1 MSKLNTALEGIAEWL
16 EEYGPAHLPILIRY
30 ALLER
35 YTLIKAREMGH
46 DINIC
51 TTAFKNLWI
60 EANDEGIQIA
70 ILLGR
75 YLEGGGKVSYFR
87 ERPELVEAMGYFM
100 ALGDI
105 EYFRGLDD
113 KIISVATERAAR
125 ASSTRLNKSYA
136 N

>member
-1 MSKLNTALEGIAEWL
+1 LKLNTALEVIAEWL
-16 EEYGPAHLPILIRY
+16 EEYGPAHLPILMRY

-35 YTLIKAREMGH
+35 YALTKAREMGH

-75 YLEGGGKVSYFR
+75 YLEGGGRVEYFR
-87 ERPELVEAMGYFM
+87 ERPELIEAMGYFM
-100 ALGDI
+100 ALGDH
-105 EYFRGLDD
+105 EFYRELDD
-113 KIISVATERAAR
+113 KIIGAARERAAR

>member
-1 MSKLNTALEGIAEWL
+1 MKLKIALEGIAEWL

>member
-1 MSKLNTALEGIAEWL
+1 MSKLNIALELTAEWL
-16 EEYGPAHLPILIRY
+16 EEYGPAHLPILMRY

-35 YTLIKAREMGH
+35 YALTKAREMGH

-75 YLEGGGKVSYFR
+75 YLEGGGRVEYFR

-100 ALGDI
+100 ALGDH
-105 EYFRGLDD
+105 EFYRRLDD
-113 KIISVATERAAR
+113 KIIGAATERAAR
-125 ASSTRLNKSYA
+125 ASSTRLNKSYK
-136 N
+136 

>member
-1 MSKLNTALEGIAEWL
+1 
-16 EEYGPAHLPILIRY
+16 
-30 ALLER
+30 
-35 YTLIKAREMGH
+35 MGD

-51 TTAFKNLWI
+51 TTAFKSLWT
-60 EANDEGIQIA
+60 EANEEGIQIA

-75 YLEGGGKVSYFR
+75 YLEGGGRVEYFR

-113 KIISVATERAAR
+113 KVVSAATERAAR

>member
-1 MSKLNTALEGIAEWL
+1 
-16 EEYGPAHLPILIRY
+16 
-30 ALLER
+30 
-35 YTLIKAREMGH
+35 MGH

-113 KIISVATERAAR
+113 KIISAARERAAR

>member
-1 MSKLNTALEGIAEWL
+1 MKLNTALEVIAEWL
-16 EEYGPAHLPILIRY
+16 EEYGPAHLPILMRY

-35 YTLIKAREMGH
+35 YALTKAREMGH

-75 YLEGGGKVSYFR
+75 YLEGGGRVEYFR
-87 ERPELVEAMGYFM
+87 ERPEPIEAMGYFM
-100 ALGDI
+100 ALGDH
-105 EYFRGLDD
+105 EFYRELDN
-113 KIISVATERAAR
+113 KIIGVARERAAR

>member
-1 MSKLNTALEGIAEWL
+1 MSKLNIALEGIAEWL

>member
-16 EEYGPAHLPILIRY
+16 EEYGPAHLPILMRY

-35 YTLIKAREMGH
+35 YTLTKAREMGH

-51 TTAFKNLWI
+51 TTAFKSLWI

-75 YLEGGGKVSYFR
+75 YLEGGGRVEYFR
-87 ERPELVEAMGYFM
+87 ERPELVEAMGHFM

-113 KIISVATERAAR
+113 KTIKAATERAAR
-125 ASSTRLNKSYA
+125 ASSTRLNESYA

>member
-1 MSKLNTALEGIAEWL
+1 LKLNTALEVIAEWL
-16 EEYGPAHLPILIRY
+16 EEYGPAHLPILMRY

-35 YTLIKAREMGH
+35 YALTKAREMGH

-75 YLEGGGKVSYFR
+75 YLEGGGRVEYFR

-100 ALGDI
+100 ALGDH
-105 EYFRGLDD
+105 EFYRRLDD
-113 KIISVATERAAR
+113 KIIGAATERAAR

>member
-1 MSKLNTALEGIAEWL
+1 M
-16 EEYGPAHLPILIRY
+16 
-30 ALLER
+30 
-35 YTLIKAREMGH
+35 KAREMGH

-51 TTAFKNLWI
+51 MTAFKNLWI

-75 YLEGGGKVSYFR
+75 YLEGGGRVEYFR

-100 ALGDI
+100 TLGDI
-105 EYFRGLDD
+105 EYFRELDD
-113 KIISVATERAAR
+113 KIISAATERAAR

>member
-1 MSKLNTALEGIAEWL
+1 LSKLNTALEGIAEWL

-35 YTLIKAREMGH
+35 YTLMKAREMGH

-75 YLEGGGKVSYFR
+75 YLEGGGRVEYFR

-113 KIISVATERAAR
+113 KIVSAATERAAR

>member
-1 MSKLNTALEGIAEWL
+1 MSKLNTALEEIAEWL
-16 EEYGPAHLPILIRY
+16 EEYGPAHLPILMRY

-35 YTLIKAREMGH
+35 YTLMKAREMGH

-51 TTAFKNLWI
+51 MTAFKNLWI

-75 YLEGGGKVSYFR
+75 YLEGGGRVEYFR

-100 ALGDI
+100 TLGDI
-105 EYFRGLDD
+105 EYFRELDD
-113 KIISVATERAAR
+113 KIVSAATERAAR

>member
-1 MSKLNTALEGIAEWL
+1 MKLNIALELTAEWL
-16 EEYGPAHLPILIRY
+16 EEYGPAHLPILMRY

-35 YTLIKAREMGH
+35 YTLINAREMGH

-75 YLEGGGKVSYFR
+75 YLEGGGRVEYFR

-113 KIISVATERAAR
+113 KIVSAATERAAR

>member
-1 MSKLNTALEGIAEWL
+1 LSKLNTALEGIAEWL
-16 EEYGPAHLPILIRY
+16 EEYGPAHLPILMRY

-35 YTLIKAREMGH
+35 YALTKAREMGH

-113 KIISVATERAAR
+113 KIISAARERAAR

>member
-1 MSKLNTALEGIAEWL
+1 LSKLNIALEGIAEWL

-113 KIISVATERAAR
+113 KIISAARERAAR

>member
-1 MSKLNTALEGIAEWL
+1 LSKLNTALEGIAEWL
-16 EEYGPAHLPILIRY
+16 EEYGPAHLPILMRY

-35 YTLIKAREMGH
+35 YTLTKAREMGH

-70 ILLGR
+70 ILLRR
-75 YLEGGGKVSYFR
+75 YLKGGGKVPYFR
-87 ERPELVEAMGYFM
+87 ERPELVEAMAHFM

-113 KIISVATERAAR
+113 KIIDAATKRATQ
-125 ASSTRLNKSYA
+125 ASSTRLNKSYK
-136 N
+136 

>member
-1 MSKLNTALEGIAEWL
+1 MSKLNIALEGLAEWL
-16 EEYGPAHLPILIRY
+16 EEYGPAHLPILMRY
-30 ALLER
+30 ALLEHH
-35 YTLIKAREMGH
+35 TLTRAREMGH

-51 TTAFKNLWI
+51 TTAFKSLWI

-113 KIISVATERAAR
+113 KIISAARERAAR

>member
-1 MSKLNTALEGIAEWL
+1 MSKLNTALEVIADWL
-16 EEYGPAHLPILIRY
+16 EEYGQAHLPILMRY

-35 YTLIKAREMGH
+35 YTLVRAREMGH

-51 TTAFKNLWI
+51 TTAFKSLWI
-60 EANDEGIQIA
+60 EANEEGIQIA
-70 ILLGR
+70 RLLTR
-75 YLEGGGKVSYFR
+75 YLKGGGKVPYFR

-113 KIISVATERAAR
+113 KIMKAAAERAAR

>member
-1 MSKLNTALEGIAEWL
+1 MSKLKTALEVIADWL
-16 EEYGPAHLPILIRY
+16 EEYSPAHLPILVRY

-35 YTLIKAREMGH
+35 YTLTRAREMGH

-51 TTAFKNLWI
+51 TTAFKSLWI

-70 ILLGR
+70 RLLSR
-75 YLEGGGKVSYFR
+75 YLSGGGRVEYFR
-87 ERPELVEAMGYFM
+87 ERPELVEAMGHFM
-100 ALGDI
+100 ALGDH
-105 EYFRGLDD
+105 EFYRELDD
-113 KIISVATERAAR
+113 KTMSEATERAAR

>member
-1 MSKLNTALEGIAEWL
+1 M
-16 EEYGPAHLPILIRY
+16 RY

-35 YTLIKAREMGH
+35 YTLTKAREMGH

-51 TTAFKNLWI
+51 TTAFKSLWI
-60 EANDEGIQIA
+60 EANDEEVQIA

-75 YLEGGGKVSYFR
+75 YLEGGGRVEYFR
-87 ERPELVEAMGYFM
+87 ERPELIEAMGYFM
-100 ALGDI
+100 ALGDH
-105 EYFRGLDD
+105 EFYRGLDN
-113 KIISVATERAAR
+113 KTINVARERAAR

>member
-1 MSKLNTALEGIAEWL
+1 MSKLNTALAALAEWL

-35 YTLIKAREMGH
+35 YTITKAREMGD

-51 TTAFKNLWI
+51 TTAFKSLWT
-60 EANDEGIQIA
+60 EANEEGIQIA

-75 YLEGGGKVSYFR
+75 YLEGGGRVEYFR

-113 KIISVATERAAR
+113 KVVSAATERAAR

>member
-1 MSKLNTALEGIAEWL
+1 MSKLNTALAALAEWL

-35 YTLIKAREMGH
+35 YTLTKAREMGD
-46 DINIC
+46 DISIC
-51 TTAFKNLWI
+51 TTAFKSLWT

-75 YLEGGGKVSYFR
+75 YLEGGGRVEYFR

-113 KIISVATERAAR
+113 RVVSAATERAAR

>member
-16 EEYGPAHLPILIRY
+16 EEYGPAHLPILMRY

-35 YTLIKAREMGH
+35 YTLTKAREMGH

-51 TTAFKNLWI
+51 TTAFKSLWI
-60 EANDEGIQIA
+60 EANDEEVQIA

-75 YLEGGGKVSYFR
+75 YLEGGGRVEYFR
-87 ERPELVEAMGYFM
+87 ERPELIEAMGYFM
-100 ALGDI
+100 ALGDH
-105 EYFRGLDD
+105 EFYRELDN
-113 KIISVATERAAR
+113 KTINVARERATR

>member
-1 MSKLNTALEGIAEWL
+1 LSKLNTALEGIAEWL

-75 YLEGGGKVSYFR
+75 YLEGGGRVEYFR

-113 KIISVATERAAR
+113 KIISAATEKAAR